1 LAVSTW
7 LSFEDISLN
16 EVEIRFKIFICNSSL
31 LNSEEQNLSKT
42 STFCYSFSI
51 MKQSGLQTMKELGDA
66 YRALNMTDFACFC
79 YMLDNRM
86 DLIGEHML
94 LSSNSLSQ
102 SLEYAMARYIVSNR
116 SATAILS
123 IVECFMSAS
132 EFKEFA
138 NKLLFSL
145 LFHLKAKMSKQEL
158 NDATC
163 ILLKLTNNS
172 ALSCEY
178 LKMLFSSYFVV
189 VDPFYLKYL
198 DELKPHAQRQI
209 ELKARDEPWL
219 DLCLMQFRS
228 YQYQMLLEFFKQ
240 ACQGQHGAQ
249 LLTIELFLKETTK
262 TSHGDFVLNIGH
274 AIVALFNHNAYE
286 ANALLKK
293 ALYTANNDQM
303 EYVLELVNIDWI
315 RDLLV
320 HRVFE
325 ELTAYSFDYDYT
337 ANNDTLIWGTCAFSL
352 SSRLG

>member
-1 LAVSTW
+1 MT
-7 LSFEDISLN
+7 
-16 EVEIRFKIFICNSSL
+16 
-31 LNSEEQNLSKT
+31 
-42 STFCYSFSI
+42 
-51 MKQSGLQTMKELGDA
+51 ELGDA

-79 YMLDNRM
+79 YMLDNRS
-86 DLIGEHML
+86 DLIGEHMV
-94 LSSNSLSQ
+94 LSSENINQ
-102 SLEYAMARYIVSNR
+102 SLEYAMAKYVVSNR
-116 SATAILS
+116 SATATLN
-123 IVECFMSAS
+123 IVECLMRANVL
-132 EFKEFA
+132 KEFA

-163 ILLKLTNNS
+163 ILIKLTNNS
-172 ALSCEY
+172 ALSHEY
-178 LKMLFSSYFVV
+178 IKTLFSSCFV

-209 ELKARDEPWL
+209 ELKVRDEPWL
-219 DLCLMQFRS
+219 DLCLMHFRS

-240 ACQGQHGAQ
+240 ACQSQNGVQ
-249 LLTIELFLKETTK
+249 LLTIELFLKESTK

-293 ALYTANNDQM
+293 ALYSADNDQM
-303 EYVLELVNIDWI
+303 EFVLELVNIDWI

-325 ELTAYSFDYDYT
+325 ELLSYSFDYT
-337 ANNDTLIWGTCAFSL
+337 ASNDTLIWGKCAFSL
-352 SSRLG
+352 SNRLG